1 MLINTLKYSPE
12 SILANITKNLQ
23 IFKTLFGVSETIANV
38 ATAFLELTIFMEL
51 RGYQKRYLKT

>member
-1 MLINTLKYSPE
+1 MNTLKYSPE

-23 IFKTLFGVSETIANV
+23 ISKTLFCVSETIANV

-51 RGYQKRYLKT
+51 RG